1 VIFTSAYSVITGFT
15 YAGFSAVVLEAIG
28 TGAAATKY
36 NVYAALSNMP
46 IYYMTEID
54 GVAHTRW
61 GPSGM
66 LFAEAVMCVVGLVV
80 FAGVVAVVRRR
91 PTKG

>member
-1 VIFTSAYSVITGFT
+1 M
-15 YAGFSAVVLEAIG
+15 G

-46 IYYMTEID
+46 IYYMTVVD
-54 GVAHTRW
+54 GRAHERW

-66 LFAEAVMCVVGLVV
+66 LITEAVLCIAGLAV
-80 FAGVVAVVRRR
+80 FLGFVAVVNAVRRAR
-91 PTKG
+91 PVAGAAGAETTEAEA